1 MKNLLFNFGLATL
14 STHELDAVSQSE
26 WHLLY
31 MLNNLP
37 EQIAQDIFVILHVP
51 LFAIILGLT
60 FNEKPVIKKWSR
72 IAFCIFLIIHAG
84 LHKLLESHPLYTF
97 YSPISKGLIFGGGLI
112 GFMYLAVNYSD
123 RNFYQAKENT

>member
-1 MKNLLFNFGLATL
+1 MKNLLFNLGLVTL

-31 MLNNLP
+31 ILNNLP
-37 EQIAQDIFVILHVP
+37 EQMARNVFVIAHVP

-60 FNEKPVIKKWSR
+60 FNEKSVIKEWSR
-72 IAFCIFLIIHAG
+72 ITFCIFLIIHAG
-84 LHKLLESHPLYTF
+84 LHKLLEDHPLYTF

-112 GFMYLAVNYSD
+112 GFMYLATPFPVKN
-123 RNFYQAKENT
+123 